1 MDYRRFTK
9 DFRYVDDVVPAAK
22 GNAFLGRG
30 HSIEGVVIHTMVGSL
45 DGSGAWFRD
54 PASHVSA
61 HFGVGLKPP
70 IEQPK
75 RSYAE
80 IHQYVDLR
88 DTALHAGV
96 VTRPTS
102 GLVRTLRGRN
112 PNSYLIGIETEDL
125 GDPNDVV
132 RTIEQINAVA
142 WLTYDIL
149 VFANRN
155 PSPRTIFG
163 HREVRATKECPGNFP
178 IDTVIQRVRARFLRE
193 GRL

>member
-9 DFRYVDDVVPAAK
+9 DFRYVDEVVPAAK
-22 GNAFLGRG
+22 GNAYRGRL
-30 HSIEGVVIHTMVGSL
+30 HKVEGIVIHTMDGYL
-45 DGSGAWFRD
+45 DGTGSWFRN
-54 PASHVSA
+54 PEARAST

-70 IEQPK
+70 IEHPK

-96 VTRPTS
+96 VFKPTS
-102 GLVRTLRGRN
+102 GLVRTRIGWN

-125 GDPNDVV
+125 GDPEMP
-132 RTIEQINAVA
+132 RPIEQVNSVA
-142 WLTYDIL
+142 WLSYDL
-149 VFANRN
+149 CVLFDLH

-163 HREVRATKECPGNFP
+163 HREVRATKECPGSFP
-178 IDTVIQRVRARFLRE
+178 VHTVVERVRARYERE